1 MSFLFFSAYNIRNH
15 MKEAPMKPAGYY
27 TSGQFAKMAHISVRT
42 VRFYDKQDILKPS
55 YVSPAGSRFYT
66 DQDFARLQ
74 QILLLKYLGFSLED
88 IKEMT
93 IDDTDYRFTLN
104 SLSLQQKLVRD
115 RIEQLKLVETA
126 IEDTTRE
133 IRKNH
138 SVNWSHMLDLI
149 HLTGMEKSLKG
160 QYLNSRNISDRIR
173 LHSLYSRNK
182 EGWFPWLF
190 RMYRPGEG
198 MKILELGCGDGS
210 LWSQNREKLPGNLS
224 LTLSDISQGML
235 RDAKRNLGGED
246 PRFDFQAFD
255 CQNIPFSSE
264 TFDMIIAD
272 HVLFYCRDLDKALQE
287 IKRVLKPEGVFFCR
301 AYGARHMEEISRLV
315 QDFDSRIIL
324 SADKLYEKFGKEN
337 GPSILG
343 PYFSKIEWHSYEDS
357 LLVTQAEPL
366 IAYILSCHGNQ
377 NQYILD
383 RYKEFRSFVSKKTAE
398 GFYIT
403 KDAGFFSCKN

>member
-1 MSFLFFSAYNIRNH
+1 
-15 MKEAPMKPAGYY
+15 MKKPGYY
-27 TSGQFAKMAHISVRT
+27 SSGEFARMAGVTLRT
-42 VRFYDKQDILKPS
+42 IRYYDKQNILKPS

-93 IDDTDYRFTLN
+93 IDDTDYHFTLN
-104 SLSLQQKLVRD
+104 SLSLQQKLVQD
-115 RIEQLKLVETA
+115 RIEQLKLVEKA

-133 IRKNH
+133 IRENH
-138 SVNWSHMLDLI
+138 SINWSHMLDLI

-173 LHSLYSRNK
+173 LHSLYSQNK

-190 RMYRPGEG
+190 RMYRPRES

-210 LWSQNREKLPGNLS
+210 LWSQNKEKLPRNLS

-235 RDAKRNLGGED
+235 RDAKRNLGGDD
-246 PRFDFQAFD
+246 PRFVFRAFD
-255 CQNIPFSSE
+255 CQSIPFSSD
-264 TFDMIIAD
+264 TFDMVIAD
-272 HVLFYCRDLDKALQE
+272 HVLFYCKDLDKTIQE
-287 IKRVLKPEGVFFCR
+287 IKRVLKPEGVFFCS

-337 GPSILG
+337 GPAILS
-343 PYFSKIEWHSYEDS
+343 PYFSQVEWHSYEDS

-383 RYKEFRSFVSKKTAE
+383 KYKEFRSFVSKKTAE

-403 KDAGFFSCKN
+403 KDAGFFSCRN

>member
-1 MSFLFFSAYNIRNH
+1 MSFIFFSAYNIRNH

-287 IKRVLKPEGVFFCR
+287 IKRVLKPEGVFFCS

>member
-1 MSFLFFSAYNIRNH
+1 
-15 MKEAPMKPAGYY
+15 MKPAGYY

-287 IKRVLKPEGVFFCR
+287 IKRVLKPEGVFFCS

-337 GPSILG
+337 GPAILS
-343 PYFSKIEWHSYEDS
+343 PYFSQVEWHSYEDS

-383 RYKEFRSFVSKKTAE
+383 KYKEFRSFVSKKTAE

-403 KDAGFFSCKN
+403 KDAGFFSCRN

>member
-1 MSFLFFSAYNIRNH
+1 MQ
-15 MKEAPMKPAGYY
+15 EAPMKPAGYY

-287 IKRVLKPEGVFFCR
+287 IKRVLKPEGVFFCS

>member
-1 MSFLFFSAYNIRNH
+1 
-15 MKEAPMKPAGYY
+15 MKPAGYY

-55 YVSPAGSRFYT
+55 DVSPAGSRFYT

-287 IKRVLKPEGVFFCR
+287 IKRVLKPEGVFFCS

>member
-1 MSFLFFSAYNIRNH
+1 
-15 MKEAPMKPAGYY
+15 MKPAGYY

-287 IKRVLKPEGVFFCR
+287 IKRVLKPEGVFFCS

-357 LLVTQAEPL
+357 LLVTQPEPL

>member
-1 MSFLFFSAYNIRNH
+1 
-15 MKEAPMKPAGYY
+15 MKPAGYY

-198 MKILELGCGDGS
+198 LKILELGCGDGS

-287 IKRVLKPEGVFFCR
+287 IKRVLKPEGVFFCS
-301 AYGARHMEEISRLV
+301 AYGARHMEEIGRLV

>member
-287 IKRVLKPEGVFFCR
+287 IKRVLKPEGVFFCS

>member
-1 MSFLFFSAYNIRNH
+1 
-15 MKEAPMKPAGYY
+15 MKPAGYY

-173 LHSLYSRNK
+173 LHSLYSQNK

-287 IKRVLKPEGVFFCR
+287 IKRVLKPEGVFFCS

-403 KDAGFFSCKN
+403 KNAGFFSCKN

>member
-1 MSFLFFSAYNIRNH
+1 
-15 MKEAPMKPAGYY
+15 
-27 TSGQFAKMAHISVRT
+27 
-42 VRFYDKQDILKPS
+42 
-55 YVSPAGSRFYT
+55 
-66 DQDFARLQ
+66 
-74 QILLLKYLGFSLED
+74 
-88 IKEMT
+88 MT

-210 LWSQNREKLPGNLS
+210 LWSLNREKLPRNLS
-224 LTLSDISQGML
+224 LTLSEISEGML

-287 IKRVLKPEGVFFCR
+287 IKRVLKPEGVFFCS

>member
-1 MSFLFFSAYNIRNH
+1 
-15 MKEAPMKPAGYY
+15 MKPAGYY

-160 QYLNSRNISDRIR
+160 PVS
-173 LHSLYSRNK
+173 
-182 EGWFPWLF
+182 E
-190 RMYRPGEG
+190 
-198 MKILELGCGDGS
+198 
-210 LWSQNREKLPGNLS
+210 
-224 LTLSDISQGML
+224 
-235 RDAKRNLGGED
+235 
-246 PRFDFQAFD
+246 FQ
-255 CQNIPFSSE
+255 
-264 TFDMIIAD
+264 
-272 HVLFYCRDLDKALQE
+272 K
-287 IKRVLKPEGVFFCR
+287 
-301 AYGARHMEEISRLV
+301 
-315 QDFDSRIIL
+315 
-324 SADKLYEKFGKEN
+324 
-337 GPSILG
+337 
-343 PYFSKIEWHSYEDS
+343 YF
-357 LLVTQAEPL
+357 
-366 IAYILSCHGNQ
+366 
-377 NQYILD
+377 
-383 RYKEFRSFVSKKTAE
+383 
-398 GFYIT
+398 
-403 KDAGFFSCKN
+403 

>member
-1 MSFLFFSAYNIRNH
+1 
-15 MKEAPMKPAGYY
+15 MKPAGYY

-42 VRFYDKQDILKPS
+42 VRFYDKQNILKPS

-93 IDDTDYRFTLN
+93 IDDTDYHFTLN
-104 SLSLQQKLVRD
+104 SLSLQQKLVQD
-115 RIEQLKLVETA
+115 RIEQLKLVEKA

-133 IRKNH
+133 IRENH
-138 SVNWSHMLDLI
+138 SINWSHMLDLI

-173 LHSLYSRNK
+173 LHSLYSQNK

-190 RMYRPGEG
+190 RMYRPRES

-210 LWSQNREKLPGNLS
+210 LWSQNKEKLPRNLS

-246 PRFDFQAFD
+246 PRFVFRAFD
-255 CQNIPFSSE
+255 CQSIPFSSE
-264 TFDMIIAD
+264 TFDMVIAD
-272 HVLFYCRDLDKALQE
+272 HVLFYCKDLDKTIQE
-287 IKRVLKPEGVFFCR
+287 IKRVLKPEGVFFCS

-315 QDFDSRIIL
+315 QDLTAGSSFPQISFTK
-324 SADKLYEKFGKEN
+324 SSGKKTV
-337 GPSILG
+337 P
-343 PYFSKIEWHSYEDS
+343 PYS
-357 LLVTQAEPL
+357 PL
-366 IAYILSCHGNQ
+366 IFP
-377 NQYILD
+377 
-383 RYKEFRSFVSKKTAE
+383 K
-398 GFYIT
+398 
-403 KDAGFFSCKN
+403 

>member
-1 MSFLFFSAYNIRNH
+1 
-15 MKEAPMKPAGYY
+15 MKPAGYY

-287 IKRVLKPEGVFFCR
+287 IKRVLKPEGVFFCS

>member
-104 SLSLQQKLVRD
+104 SLSLKQKLVRD

-287 IKRVLKPEGVFFCR
+287 IKRVLKPEGVFFCS

>member
-1 MSFLFFSAYNIRNH
+1 
-15 MKEAPMKPAGYY
+15 MKPAGYY

-173 LHSLYSRNK
+173 LHSLYSQNK

-272 HVLFYCRDLDKALQE
+272 QVLFYCRDLDKALQE
-287 IKRVLKPEGVFFCR
+287 IKRVLKPEGVFFCS

-343 PYFSKIEWHSYEDS
+343 PYFSKI
-357 LLVTQAEPL
+357 
-366 IAYILSCHGNQ
+366 
-377 NQYILD
+377 
-383 RYKEFRSFVSKKTAE
+383 
-398 GFYIT
+398 
-403 KDAGFFSCKN
+403 

>member
-1 MSFLFFSAYNIRNH
+1 
-15 MKEAPMKPAGYY
+15 MKPAGYY

-287 IKRVLKPEGVFFCR
+287 IKRVLKPEGVFFCS
-301 AYGARHMEEISRLV
+301 AYGARHMEEIIRLV
-315 QDFDSRIIL
+315 QAFDSRIIL